1 MSHLISFEGIEGCG
15 KTTQIK
21 LAAKFL
27 KKRRLPV
34 LTTEEPGGSPLGK
47 RIRKLL
53 LKRCSFDICDEAE
66 TLLFLAA
73 RAQHI
78 HEVIRPALIR
88 GDWILCDRFS
98 DATMVYQ
105 GFVRGIDATWIRKL
119 DEFATSSL
127 KPHMTFLFDLPAE
140 TGIRRALQRMS
151 GIPEN
156 AREDRF
162 EQEGLIFHER
172 IREGYL
178 SLARQEPDRFRVID
192 AGGDVASISREVYRH
207 LDAFLSANG
216 GRAPLRRS
224 AGH

>member
-1 MSHLISFEGIEGCG
+1 MKGAG

-21 LAAKFL
+21 LAARFL
-27 KKRRLPV
+27 RKWRLPV
-34 LTTEEPGGSPLGK
+34 MTTEEPGGSPLGK

-53 LKRCSFDICDEAE
+53 LKRGPFDICDEAE

-78 HEVIRPALIR
+78 REVIRPALVR
-88 GDWILCDRFS
+88 GNWILCDRFS

-105 GFVRGIDATWIRKL
+105 GLVRGIDATWIRTL

-127 KPHMTFLFDLPAE
+127 KPHLTFLFDLPAE

-151 GIPEN
+151 GVPEK

-162 EQEGLIFHER
+162 EQEGLIFHEK
-172 IREGYL
+172 IRKGYL

-192 AGGDVASISREVYRH
+192 ATGDVASISLEVCRH
-207 LDAFLSANG
+207 LKAFLSADG
-216 GRAPLRRS
+216 G
-224 AGH
+224 

>member
-1 MSHLISFEGIEGCG
+1 MSYFISFEGIEGCG

-21 LAAKFL
+21 LAARFL
-27 KKRRLPV
+27 RKWRLPV
-34 LTTEEPGGSPLGK
+34 MTTEEPGGSPLGK

-53 LKRCSFDICDEAE
+53 VKRGPFDICDEAE

-78 HEVIRPALIR
+78 REVIRPALVR
-88 GDWILCDRFS
+88 GNWILCDRFS

-105 GFVRGIDATWIRKL
+105 GLVRGIDATWIRTL

-127 KPHMTFLFDLPAE
+127 KPHLTFLFDLPAE

-151 GIPEN
+151 GVPEK

-162 EQEGLIFHER
+162 EQEGLILHEK
-172 IREGYL
+172 IRKGYL

-192 AGGDVASISREVYRH
+192 ATGDVASISLEVCRH
-207 LDAFLSANG
+207 LKAFLSADG
-216 GRAPLRRS
+216 G
-224 AGH
+224 

>member
-1 MSHLISFEGIEGCG
+1 MSYFISFEGIEGCG

-21 LAAKFL
+21 LAARFL
-27 KKRRLPV
+27 RKWRLPV
-34 LTTEEPGGSPLGK
+34 MTTEEPGGSPLGK

-53 LKRCSFDICDEAE
+53 LKRGPFDICDEAE

-78 HEVIRPALIR
+78 REVIRPALVR
-88 GDWILCDRFS
+88 GNWILCDRFS

-105 GFVRGIDATWIRKL
+105 GLVRGIDATWIRTL

-127 KPHMTFLFDLPAE
+127 KPHLTFLFDLPAE

-151 GIPEN
+151 GVPEK

-162 EQEGLIFHER
+162 EQEGLIFHEK
-172 IREGYL
+172 IRKGYL

-192 AGGDVASISREVYRH
+192 ATGDVASISLEVCRH
-207 LDAFLSANG
+207 LKAFLSADG
-216 GRAPLRRS
+216 G
-224 AGH
+224 